1 MAYIINKDTT
11 TSELKF
17 TLKNVEVTY
26 ANTLRRSILSM
37 IPVAGLKTEPHENN
51 QMTIYKNT
59 SRLNNEITKH
69 RFSCIPIHI
78 NLEEEPEVS
87 RYSIELNVKNDTEN
101 IMEVTTKDILVKD
114 TITGKYLT
122 QDERDKIFPADPITK
137 DHILITRL
145 YPRIHLTSEIE
156 CLHLSCP
163 ISVCYAMENSVY
175 NAVSTCGYG
184 FTPDEMKQKQGWDK
198 VKNTQTDKENWYLH
212 EGKRF
217 YKANSFDFKI
227 ESVGVYDNYTI
238 IQLACKMIINRLKLL
253 LQAVQNRSIEIK
265 TGETMETSYDIT
277 IPNDNYTIG
286 KLLENTLYMLYYER
300 ESKLSFVAY
309 KKPHPHV
316 DYGIIRMIFKN
327 ENDTSE
333 VEVFKMIFNCIQYAI
348 PIFENISKEIEI

>member
-11 TSELKF
+11 TNELKF

-37 IPVAGLKTEPHENN
+37 IPIVGLKTEPHENN
-51 QMTIYKNT
+51 QMIIHKNT

-78 NLEEEPEVS
+78 NLEEEQDVS
-87 RYSIELNVKNDTEN
+87 RYSIELHVKNDTEN
-101 IMEVTTKDILVKD
+101 IVEVTTKDILIKD

-122 QDERDKIFPADPITK
+122 QDERDNIFPADPITK

-156 CLHLSCP
+156 TIHLTCP
-163 ISVCYAMENSVY
+163 MSVCYAMENSVY

-198 VKNTQTDKENWYLH
+198 VKNTQPDKENWYLH

-217 YKANSFDFKI
+217 FKPNSFDFKI
-227 ESVGVYDNYTI
+227 ESVGVYDNVTI
-238 IQLACKMIINRLKLL
+238 VQLGCKMIINRLKLL
-253 LQAVQNRSIEIK
+253 LQNVQNRSIEIK
-265 TGETMETSYDIT
+265 SGDTIEPSSDIT
-277 IPNDNYTIG
+277 IPHDNYTMG
-286 KLLENTLYMLYYER
+286 KLLENTLYMLYYEQ
-300 ESKLSFVAY
+300 EKKLSFVAY

-316 DYGIIRMIFKN
+316 DYGTIRVIFRN
-327 ENDTSE
+327 ENDTSD
-333 VEVFKMIFNCIQYAI
+333 VEIYKMLFSSIQYAI
-348 PIFENISKEIEI
+348 PIYEKIAKEIEI